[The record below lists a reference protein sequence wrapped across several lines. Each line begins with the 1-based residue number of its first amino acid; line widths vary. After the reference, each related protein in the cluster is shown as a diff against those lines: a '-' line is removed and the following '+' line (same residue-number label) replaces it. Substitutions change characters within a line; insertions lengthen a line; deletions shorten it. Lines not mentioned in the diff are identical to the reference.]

1 MDFQALY
8 TTTDGRISRK
18 TWWMGVIGLIVAT
31 IVLVLVLN
39 LLGLGLW
46 GSFIASL
53 IVAYPNY
60 CLSVKRRHDRNG
72 NGQDVIILLAASL
85 ILGLLPALGIGI
97 QMTDLGNGMVVPMPA
112 MWLNILNL
120 ILAVFGIYMLV
131 QLGFL
136 KGTDGAN
143 EYGADPLAGGVAAT
157 A

>member
-1 MDFQALY
+1 MDFQYLY
-8 TTTDGRISRK
+8 TKTDGRISRK
-18 TWWMGVIGLIVAT
+18 SWWLGVLGLVVVSIVLAVVLGSIGL
-31 IVLVLVLN
+31 
-39 LLGLGLW
+39 GFW

-53 IVAYPNY
+53 IIAYPNY

-72 NGQDVIILLAASL
+72 DGKDIAILIGASI

-97 QMTDLGNGMVVPMPA
+97 EATDVGGVTIPMPS
-112 MWLNILNL
+112 MWLNVLNL
-120 ILAVFGIYMLV
+120 ILAAYAIYLLV

-143 EYGADPLAGGVAAT
+143 SYGADPLAGGAAAT